1 MAKLPAPTKAN
12 LFRSQKELRFAV
24 EGAELLHQK
33 RDVLVMELMNI
44 LSDFGDS
51 ELKLREQMIA
61 ALNSFVPVRA
71 AMGRDLLDNI
81 LIAGQPEMSLGIQG
95 RAVMGIALPAV
106 RLASG
111 GKPAMRGPVGTPS
124 QADAATAAVGDVV
137 PRLLRFVEIVATI
150 WRLATEIEK
159 TQRRINAI
167 ENVFI
172 PDARRIIFWIKSA
185 MEENDREEL
194 FRRKLLKS
202 RTR

>member
-1 MAKLPAPTKAN
+1 M
-12 LFRSQKELRFAV
+12 

-33 RDVLVMELMNI
+33 RDVLVMELMNV

-51 ELKLREQMIA
+51 ELRLREQMIV

-71 AMGRDLLDNI
+71 AMGRELLENI
-81 LIAGQPEMSLGIQG
+81 LISGQPEMSLGIEG
-95 RAVMGIALPAV
+95 RGVMGITLPAI
-106 RLASG
+106 RLAAG
-111 GKPAMRGPVGTPS
+111 GAPALRGPVATPA

-172 PDARRIIFWIKSA
+172 PDARQIIHWIRSA
-185 MEENDREEL
+185 MEENEREEL